1 LQDSNGVSRVDDS
14 VFEQFHP
21 HDGRGDFCAHC
32 RLLLRKDGAERGG
45 LRCDRLILS
54 FCNLNADDN
63 GFILLFGSFL
73 WPEPV
78 NDSRDQQKRDEDD
91 QRTTPSAPPPPSF
104 KASLVAPGWLVSRGR
119 ARLCIVVL
127 LNHCPVACLRR
138 VSAT

>member
-1 LQDSNGVSRVDDS
+1 NVCPRVVGS

-32 RLLLRKDGAERGG
+32 RLLFRKDGAERRG
-45 LRCDRLILS
+45 LGCDRLILS

-63 GFILLFGSFL
+63 GFILFFGSFL

-78 NDSRDQQKRDEDD
+78 NDSCDQQKRDEGD
-91 QRTTPSAPPPPSF
+91 QQATPSAPPIPAPPSLE
-104 KASLVAPGWLVSRGR
+104 AILVAPGWLVSRGSVHW
-119 ARLCIVVL
+119 CIVFL